1 MDYSDISREFL
12 TQEEVQ
18 HLTGAKHLTAQTNWL
33 RDRGWIF
40 EINRCNSIIIGR
52 HYLRLR
58 LSGLKTSEMQLQPS
72 NQPRFENVS

>member
-40 EINRCNSIIIGR
+40 EINRCNSI
-52 HYLRLR
+52 
-58 LSGLKTSEMQLQPS
+58 
-72 NQPRFENVS
+72 